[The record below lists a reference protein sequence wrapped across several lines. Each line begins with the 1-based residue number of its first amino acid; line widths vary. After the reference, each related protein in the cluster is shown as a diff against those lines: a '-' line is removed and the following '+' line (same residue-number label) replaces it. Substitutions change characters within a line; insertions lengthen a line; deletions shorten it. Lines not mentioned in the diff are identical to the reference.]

1 MFLRKLLPT
10 VMMFILGLGAV
21 AIAQQPQNPSPDG
34 SRRPDGHDRMGQ
46 AEGHRRG
53 RMGRQRGGELRGLR
67 ELNLTEAQSQQQRAI
82 TQRHLET
89 IKLQREELFK
99 LREKRTQ
106 GTFTADDEKRARALR
121 QEIHNSMQ
129 AMHSEIE
136 GILTPEQRTKLEQI
150 RAEQKTR
157 HDERKKRHEQ
167 GGDNTPQ

>member
-1 MFLRKLLPT
+1 MFLRKSLPA
-10 VMMFILGLGAV
+10 VMTFILGSGAV
-21 AIAQQPQNPSPDG
+21 AFAQQPQNPAPDG
-34 SRRPDGHDRMGQ
+34 SRRPDRMGQ
-46 AEGHRRG
+46 SEGHRRG
-53 RMGRQRGGELRGLR
+53 GMGRHRGGELRGLR
-67 ELNLTEAQSQQQRAI
+67 ELNLTEDQSQQQRAI

-89 IKLQREELFK
+89 IKSQREELFK

-106 GTFTADDEKRARALR
+106 GTFTADDEARARALR

-157 HDERKKRHEQ
+157 HDEMRKR
-167 GGDNTPQ
+167 GTWG